1 MKDIFQ
7 HELCLV
13 NVLLKRRIV
22 NFLTISVVSCASVF
36 SVPRVLRLV
45 LGDGFSLA
53 VQAVLIQT
61 ELTQT
66 ACDYMAVVN
75 LSLLSSFK

>member
-53 VQAVLIQT
+53 VQVVLIQT